1 MRRALFDRTVVL
13 PYTPG
18 EVINRDRALSIV
30 LGVACSAATDTPTI
44 KVTLTECDTEDGTFT
59 PVTDELAVPTEP
71 IELTEDEADM
81 INIDVVGCKQFVKI
95 TPTITGTATCAYA
108 IALGDFDREPPL
120 G

>member
-1 MRRALFDRTVVL
+1 MRRALFNRTIVL

-18 EVINRDRALSIV
+18 EAINRDHALSIV

-59 PVTDELAVPTEP
+59 AVKDELAVPTVP
-71 IELTEDEADM
+71 VELEEGVADM
-81 INIDVVGCKQFVKI
+81 VNIDVVGCKQFVKI
-95 TPTITGTATCAYA
+95 TPMITGEATCAYA
-108 IALGDFDREPPL
+108 IALGDFDHEPPL